1 MISAPGMAE
10 RAQQRLRSAAL
21 LIAVVSTGGYT
32 TGACAD
38 AGLFGSSEPLEIRI
52 EAPWRQL
59 TRRMEAGRSAAGK
72 LIYGTASSEESSLE
86 VSISTRGTS
95 RLEVCDFPLL
105 TLEMRAEEIVDS
117 PFAGQRV
124 VHLTTQCRREPSFRD
139 NLVLE
144 YLSYQ
149 AYRLLGEPG
158 LGVRM
163 ALVDYLDTEGKRS
176 AESALAFFLE
186 DLDLAA
192 ARLGG
197 VRLEPETVPV
207 DAWAPETLALL
218 GLFQFMLG
226 NTDWSAHRGPPGE
239 PCCHNLAV
247 FGPTAAEPD
256 LTPVPFDLDSTGLV
270 DPPYAAPVE
279 SLPIDSVRQRLYRGF
294 CASNSLLPAAVA
306 RIQATRAD
314 LVALFENGPFLDS
327 SSKKRARKYLDSYFD
342 VLDDPKKLKKRV
354 LGYCR

>member
-1 MISAPGMAE
+1 MAE
-10 RAQQRLRSAAL
+10 RSPQRCWSATL
-21 LIAVVSTGGYT
+21 LIAVVSAGGYP
-32 TGACAD
+32 TGASAA
-38 AGLFGSSEPLEIRI
+38 AGMFDSSEPLEITI

-59 TRRMEAGRSAAGK
+59 TRRMEAGRSATGK
-72 LIYGTASSEESSLE
+72 LVYGIATGEESSLE

-105 TLEMRAEEIVDS
+105 TLEMRTEEVADS
-117 PFAGQRV
+117 PFAGERV
-124 VHLTTQCRREPSFRD
+124 VHLTTQCRRESGFRD
-139 NLVLE
+139 RLVLE

-149 AYRLLGEPG
+149 AYRLLGEPS

-163 ALVDYLDTEGKRS
+163 ALVDYLDTEGNG
-176 AESALAFFLE
+176 AAQSALAFFLE
-186 DLDLAA
+186 DLGLAA

-197 VRLEPETVPV
+197 VRLEPEAVLV
-207 DAWAPETLALL
+207 DAWAPETLAVL

-247 FGPTAAEPD
+247 LGPTEAESD

-279 SLPIDSVRQRLYRGF
+279 SLPIRSVRQRLYRGY
-294 CASNSLLPAAVA
+294 CSSNSLLPAAIA
-306 RIQATRAD
+306 RFQATRVD
-314 LVALFENGPFLDS
+314 LMALFENDQLLNSG
-327 SSKKRARKYLDSYFD
+327 SKRRARRYIDSYFD
-342 VLDDPKKLKKRV
+342 VLDDPKKLKKR
-354 LGYCR
+354 LLDDCR

>member
-1 MISAPGMAE
+1 MPE
-10 RAQQRLRSAAL
+10 RTQQRLRSAAL

-32 TGACAD
+32 TGASAD
-38 AGLFGSSEPLEIRI
+38 AGLFGSSDPLEIRI

-59 TRRMEAGRSAAGK
+59 TRRMEAGRSATGK
-72 LIYGTASSEESSLE
+72 LVYGTAGVEEATLE

-117 PFAGQRV
+117 PFAGERI
-124 VHLTTQCRREPSFRD
+124 VHLTTQCRREPSFREY
-139 NLVLE
+139 LVLE

-158 LGVRM
+158 LGVRI
-163 ALVDYLDTEGKRS
+163 ALVDYLDTESKRP
-176 AESALAFFLE
+176 AESALAFLLE
-186 DLDLAA
+186 DLGLAA

-197 VRLEPETVPV
+197 VRLEPETVPI

-247 FGPTAAEPD
+247 FGPTSTQPE
-256 LTPVPFDLDSTGLV
+256 LTPVPYDLDSTGLV

-279 SLPIDSVRQRLYRGF
+279 RLPIRSVRQRLYRGF
-294 CASNSLLPAAVA
+294 CVSNTRLPEAIE
-306 RIQATRAD
+306 RFQSKRSE
-314 LVALFENGPFLDS
+314 LVALFEDDPRLS
-327 SSKKRARKYLDSYFD
+327 SPARRETRKYLDSYFEI
-342 VLDDPKKLKKRV
+342 VENPKKLKKRI
-354 LGYCR
+354 LDHCR

>member
-1 MISAPGMAE
+1 MISALRMPE

-95 RLEVCDFPLL
+95 RLEVCGFPLL

-117 PFAGQRV
+117 PFAGRRV

-279 SLPIDSVRQRLYRGF
+279 RLPIRSVRQRLYRGF
-294 CASNSLLPAAVA
+294 CVSNTRLPEAIE
-306 RIQATRAD
+306 RFQSKRSE
-314 LVALFENGPFLDS
+314 LVALFEDDPRLS
-327 SSKKRARKYLDSYFD
+327 SPARRETRKYLDSYFEI
-342 VLDDPKKLKKRV
+342 LENPKKLKKRI
-354 LGYCR
+354 LDQCR